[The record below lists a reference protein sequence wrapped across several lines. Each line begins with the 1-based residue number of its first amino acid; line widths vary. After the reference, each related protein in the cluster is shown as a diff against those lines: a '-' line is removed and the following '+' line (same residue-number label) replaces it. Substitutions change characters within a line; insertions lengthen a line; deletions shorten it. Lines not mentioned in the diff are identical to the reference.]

1 MNMNLSISQQFWNK
15 LFILLNSCFVIFGIV
30 LLVLGIKALET
41 MNEFA
46 KIFNGLTPLI
56 IPTAIFIGCLILVGT
71 FIGYIGFWKPKQFI
85 IILHIACLCL
95 AVIIEITIATMTATS
110 GEKFQTAANHS
121 VVNAVKQF
129 YTNPYLQVEMDNL
142 QKNFSCCGS
151 MSYEDYIKS
160 KIKVASSC
168 YVGKLVYARGC
179 VEAFNDYLQQYI
191 VALISLCFVFG
202 IIKSVYLIISIYL
215 FKKSVT
221 MGKVTS

>member
-1 MNMNLSISQQFWNK
+1 MNLSISQQFWNK

-30 LLVLGIKALET
+30 LLALGIKALET
-41 MNEFA
+41 INELA
-46 KIFNGLTPLI
+46 KMFSGITPVI

-71 FIGYIGFWKPKQFI
+71 IIGYIGFWKPKQFI

-95 AVIIEITIATMTATS
+95 AVIIEISIATVTVTS

-121 VVNAVKQF
+121 VINAVKQF
-129 YTNPYLQVEMDNL
+129 YRNSFLQVEMDRL
-142 QKNFSCCGS
+142 QNKFRCCGATSYMDYPKSHINVPFSCFIGT
-151 MSYEDYIKS
+151 
-160 KIKVASSC
+160 
-168 YVGKLVYARGC
+168 LVYARGC

-191 VALISLCFVFG
+191 IALISLCFVFG

-221 MGKVTS
+221 TKNVTA